1 MVVCAR
7 WFSGLFYKWNIM
19 TLSENELAE
28 IKDELRRCSPETLAA
43 AIRFREQGDQTAIAN
58 VVYGLIELYQ
68 PATAKLPLKDAND
81 DTRLS
86 EDLGLDSLSLLEMVF
101 AIEGVLK
108 IHVES
113 EQLREVR
120 TIGKLNQFLRDKL
133 ATVPLSS
140 S

>member
-1 MVVCAR
+1 
-7 WFSGLFYKWNIM
+7 M
-19 TLSENELAE
+19 TLSDKDLAE

-43 AIRFREQGDQTAIAN
+43 AIRFREQGDQTAIPT

-81 DTRLS
+81 DTRLA